1 MLSYLILIRALKN
14 KLFEFDTEAYV
25 FDLDQTET
33 GVYNPDN
40 FFGDANAKKYSTDYI
55 KRNGAKVADKNKSM
69 KKEVEAMITNYV
81 NAGSLAQDEYG
92 KVIF

>member
-1 MLSYLILIRALKN
+1 M
-14 KLFEFDTEAYV
+14 FEFDTEAYV

-33 GVYNPDN
+33 GVYNPDD
-40 FFGDANAKKYSTDYI
+40 FFGHPKKYSTEYI
-55 KRNGAKVADKNKSM
+55 TRNNAKVADKNKSM